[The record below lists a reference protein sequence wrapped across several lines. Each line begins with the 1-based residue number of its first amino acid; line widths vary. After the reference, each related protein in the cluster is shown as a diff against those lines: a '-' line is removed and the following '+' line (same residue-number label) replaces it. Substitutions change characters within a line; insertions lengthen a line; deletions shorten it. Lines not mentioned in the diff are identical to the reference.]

1 MEPRMS
7 KKEEKSLYILG
18 WMLLAAAVLLLGITK
33 GLHMQMKIFSLPCV
47 FRELTGY
54 YCPGCGGHQGLR
66 CPSAGKN
73 REILSLPSCGAV
85 HGCHLW
91 LVHDHTYNR
100 ISDQGKAGGG
110 DAVPR
115 PVSLFSSR
123 HHTDTVGSAESPE
136 TDMGN

>member
-18 WMLLAAAVLLLGITK
+18 WMLLGSSTSSGDHKGFTYADENLFPSLRLSGADRLLLS
-33 GLHMQMKIFSLPCV
+33 GL
-47 FRELTGY
+47 R
-54 YCPGCGGHQGLR
+54 GHQGLC
-66 CPSAGKN
+66 CPSAGKD

>member
-18 WMLLAAAVLLLGITK
+18 WMLFAAAVLLLGITK
-33 GLHMQMKIFSLPCV
+33 GLHMQMKIVSLPCV

-54 YCPGCGGHQGLR
+54 CCPGCGGTRACAAL
-66 CPSAGKN
+66 
-73 REILSLPSCGAV
+73 L
-85 HGCHLW
+85 
-91 LVHDHTYNR
+91 
-100 ISDQGKAGGG
+100 QGKIVKSFLCHPVVLYTAVIYGWYMITHTIEYLTRGKL
-110 DAVPR
+110 VPR

>member
-54 YCPGCGGHQGLR
+54 YCPGCGGTRACAALLQ
-66 CPSAGKN
+66 
-73 REILSLPSCGAV
+73 LSLI
-85 HGCHLW
+85 H
-91 LVHDHTYNR
+91 
-100 ISDQGKAGGG
+100 I
-110 DAVPR
+110 
-115 PVSLFSSR
+115 
-123 HHTDTVGSAESPE
+123 
-136 TDMGN
+136 

>member
-33 GLHMQMKIFSLPCV
+33 GLHMQMKIFSLP
-47 FRELTGY
+47 
-54 YCPGCGGHQGLR
+54 
-66 CPSAGKN
+66 
-73 REILSLPSCGAV
+73 SCGAV
-85 HGCHLW
+85 HGRHLW